1 MAEHWSDFFKLST
14 PTERESGGMAPT
26 HGQKAK
32 PCQAATF
39 ARGDFGQ
46 YFCLSRSFPI
56 PRLRPIVDTNGQ
68 LNTS

>member
-1 MAEHWSDFFKLST
+1 MSLLERQSCRALVPSD
-14 PTERESGGMAPT
+14 GGAAVPA

-32 PCQAATF
+32 PCQAAAF

-56 PRLRPIVDTNGQ
+56 PRLRPIVDTNGE